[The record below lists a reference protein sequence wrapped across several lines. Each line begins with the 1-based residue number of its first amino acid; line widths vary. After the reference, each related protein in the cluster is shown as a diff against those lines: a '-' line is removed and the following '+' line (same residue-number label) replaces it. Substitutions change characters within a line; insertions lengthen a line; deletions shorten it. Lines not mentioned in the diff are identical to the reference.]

1 LPASFYI
8 VASVANMLTSVIQT
22 LMTLR
27 AILSW
32 FPINEDNAF
41 VNFLYGATE
50 PFIIPVRALLERF
63 AFFRNTPIDL
73 SFLITFFLLSFLQ
86 MLL

>member
-1 LPASFYI
+1 MPASFYI
-8 VASVANMLTSVIQT
+8 VASVANLLISVIQI
-22 LMTLR
+22 LMTVR

-32 FPINEDNAF
+32 FPLNEDNAF

-50 PFIIPVRALLERF
+50 PFIVPVRILLERF
-63 AFFRNTPIDL
+63 SFFRSMPIDM

-86 MLL
+86 ILI